1 MDKRD
6 QIVLQKLESVHET
19 KARADAALISPVT
32 PNHLKSSPELWSRMR
47 KLIFGMLDGSNLD
60 QFGVQKTENGWPVIY
75 RVSSVF
81 DDPSKKT
88 QILNPETLDQDKPM
102 ELSWEEI
109 AKYPDFQNAFA
120 TKRSEVD
127 AESQKS
133 LSKLVELNQN
143 LESKKLRLDAL
154 KDYLEEIQPPE
165 SIEENQ
171 IKEETTEATPEA
183 EKVVS

>member
-1 MDKRD
+1 
-6 QIVLQKLESVHET
+6 
-19 KARADAALISPVT
+19 
-32 PNHLKSSPELWSRMR
+32 
-47 KLIFGMLDGSNLD
+47 
-60 QFGVQKTENGWPVIY
+60 
-75 RVSSVF
+75 
-81 DDPSKKT
+81 
-88 QILNPETLDQDKPM
+88 M